1 MVSSLA
7 PSEDVWFKYRANVPS
22 SLSVTPIRINM
33 MRNTF
38 RANVSSP
45 IKKEGISMAG
55 INTSRLTLKI
65 LGIVFRSLKLNLS
78 FSSTPKDKPKIYKK
92 LHIYG
97 REYKIRAWDSNRSI
111 ISLICFSS
119 STKKPRK
126 LL

>member
-1 MVSSLA
+1 
-7 PSEDVWFKYRANVPS
+7 
-22 SLSVTPIRINM
+22 M

-65 LGIVFRSLKLNLS
+65 FGIVFRSLKLNLS
-78 FSSTPKDKPKIYKK
+78 FSPIPKDKPKNYKK

-97 REYKIRAWDSNRSI
+97 REYKI
-111 ISLICFSS
+111 
-119 STKKPRK
+119 
-126 LL
+126 